1 MHLIADSSISPKF
14 HQPKLRDPVKLSSN
28 SIDFEPDSHLPPST
42 SETTFPPYWDEFLR
56 KVVEGREGPSYW
68 HRKDENAKESFAIAS
83 DSGEREYPMIYN
95 TGNGLNAKRREL
107 SSEQG
112 NSLMADQSE
121 RRLDGSQEAD
131 VKLYEIHEANDC
143 E

>member
-1 MHLIADSSISPKF
+1 
-14 HQPKLRDPVKLSSN
+14 
-28 SIDFEPDSHLPPST
+28 
-42 SETTFPPYWDEFLR
+42 
-56 KVVEGREGPSYW
+56 
-68 HRKDENAKESFAIAS
+68 
-83 DSGEREYPMIYN
+83 MIYN

-121 RRLDGSQEAD
+121 RRLDGSQEVD